1 MSFPSFNAQ
10 PAQAERIRAA
20 IVGIVGP
27 EVGWTVRAAN
37 RLGVARSTVSTWV
50 CGHAVPSTTAFVSIA
65 AMTGTTL
72 DWLVR
77 GKEPP

>member
-1 MSFPSFNAQ
+1 MSHAQ

-20 IVGIVGP
+20 IVAQVGP

-37 RLGVARSTVSTWV
+37 RLGVARSTVSGWV
-50 CGHAVPSTTAFVSIA
+50 CSHTVPSLTAFVSIA
-65 AMTGTTL
+65 SMTGTTL

-77 GKEPP
+77 GKQ